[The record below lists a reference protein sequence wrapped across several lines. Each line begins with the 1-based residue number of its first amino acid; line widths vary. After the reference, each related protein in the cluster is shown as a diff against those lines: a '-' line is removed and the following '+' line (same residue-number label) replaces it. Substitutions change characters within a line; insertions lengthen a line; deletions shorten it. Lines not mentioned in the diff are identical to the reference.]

1 MMKTCWV
8 FMGMNQ
14 ETWWFHWIEATK
26 MMISYDFDG
35 MRKMKNRDLLIFSK
49 KQHLRYAESKS
60 GRKITEHFEIQYF
73 TRKSTCFD
81 QQNGDSRNQ
90 KP

>member
-35 MRKMKNRDLLIFSK
+35 MRKMKNRDLLIFFCCY
-49 KQHLRYAESKS
+49 Q
-60 GRKITEHFEIQYF
+60 
-73 TRKSTCFD
+73 
-81 QQNGDSRNQ
+81 GDNMYSVVT
-90 KP
+90 